1 MRPVFFLDSDS
12 VDSSA
17 KRVSKRMGIPE
28 LLWLVVSGRMLTGED
43 GKEKIK
49 TGKATTSK
57 AGSNKERSV
66 RLGNLRDHRYR
77 LWEVVGP
84 AL

>member
-1 MRPVFFLDSDS
+1 
-12 VDSSA
+12 
-17 KRVSKRMGIPE
+17 
-28 LLWLVVSGRMLTGED
+28 MLTGED

-49 TGKATTSK
+49 TAKATTSK
-57 AGSNKERSV
+57 AGSNNERSV
-66 RLGNLRDHRYR
+66 RLGELRDHRYR

>member
-1 MRPVFFLDSDS
+1 
-12 VDSSA
+12 
-17 KRVSKRMGIPE
+17 MGIPK
-28 LLWLVVSGRMLTGED
+28 LLWLIVSGRMLTGED

-49 TGKATTSK
+49 TAKATTSK
-57 AGSNKERSV
+57 AGSNNERSV
-66 RLGNLRDHRYR
+66 RLGELRDHRYR